1 MSANITFLKN
11 ERAIIIISEK
21 YNKKIDLSKL
31 STAELNIMGHF
42 THNINQE
49 ITRKE
54 LINIGWPYKSVSMS
68 SLNVAVANIR
78 KIFLAY
84 DIDSNLSIN
93 TVPTIGYIFNA
104 SFKDNQESIHDPTSE
119 DIIENNSTIKTT
131 SKLSFTILSMLTMI
145 NILCS
150 FMVSKYI
157 YKLFY

>member
-1 MSANITFLKN
+1 MSSNITFSKN
-11 ERAIIIISEK
+11 KRAIIIISDK

-42 THNINQE
+42 THNINKE
-49 ITRKE
+49 IERKE

-78 KIFLAY
+78 KIFLAN
-84 DIDSNLSIN
+84 DIDSKLSIN

-104 SFKDNQESIHDPTSE
+104 TFKDTQESIHTPTSE
-119 DIIENNSTIKTT
+119 DIIENNSNIKIT
-131 SKLSFTILSMLTMI
+131 SKLSFTILSMITII
-145 NILCS
+145 NIIFS
-150 FMVSKYI
+150 FMISKYI

>member
-1 MSANITFLKN
+1 MSSNITYSKN
-11 ERAIIIISEK
+11 ERAIFINSGE

-31 STAELNIMGHF
+31 SSAELNIMEHF

-78 KIFLAY
+78 KNFIAN

-93 TVPTIGYIFNA
+93 TVPTIGYMFNA
-104 SFKDNQESIHDPTSE
+104 SFTNTLESIHDPTSE
-119 DIIENNSTIKTT
+119 D
-131 SKLSFTILSMLTMI
+131 
-145 NILCS
+145 
-150 FMVSKYI
+150 
-157 YKLFY
+157 LFKSNRKKHRN